1 MKTSLHNFQVIG
13 LGFFFEKSFLHLC
26 FLQLFPAIFA
36 LDITSQL
43 YFKSYVSES
52 RFPGPEITTQFYPFS
67 DQKATLIRFLFQCTF
82 LEWCEALCF
91 LSSGTAVL
99 TDLYVSGGV
108 TDTMAGNKALCYTK
122 RPRLLYPRSGVSIT
136 ASKTEITLPSRVIE
150 NIEDGV
156 YGFQIDECYCTL
168 EFHPYIL
175 IELSE
180 SRTITKIALR
190 GQPNGQTH
198 NKFVNMVVRVGNID
212 PIGTDFNALS
222 YFGKHDTGF
231 PGFNMDV
238 IIENPAG
245 VIGKYISIQEEPI
258 VGLAIQVCAIE
269 ITGF

>member
-1 MKTSLHNFQVIG
+1 MKTSLHNFRVIG
-13 LGFFFEKSFLHLC
+13 MGFSLKKNFLHLC
-26 FLQLFPAIFA
+26 FLKLFPAIFA
-36 LDITSQL
+36 LDITSQH

-52 RFPGPEITTQFYPFS
+52 RFPGPELTTQFYPFS
-67 DQKATLIRFLFQCTF
+67 DQKSTIGFLSLCMS
-82 LEWCEALCF
+82 LEWCEAMCF

-108 TDTMAGNKALCYTK
+108 TDTMTGNKALCFTK
-122 RPRLLYPRSGVSIT
+122 RPMVLYPRIGVSIT
-136 ASKTEITLPSRVIE
+136 ASETAITLPARVIE
-150 NIEDGV
+150 NMEDGV
-156 YGFQIDECYCTL
+156 YGFDRDECYCTL

-190 GQPNGQTH
+190 GQPQGHTD
-198 NKFVNMVVRVGNID
+198 NKFVNMEVRVGDIE
-212 PIGTDFNALS
+212 PIGTDFTALS

-258 VGLAIQVCAIE
+258 VGLSIQVCAIE
-269 ITGF
+269 IIGF

>member
-1 MKTSLHNFQVIG
+1 MITSLQNFRVIG
-13 LGFFFEKSFLHLC
+13 LGFFLEKSLLHIC
-26 FLQLFPAIFA
+26 FLLLFPVISA

-67 DQKATLIRFLFQCTF
+67 DQKATLIRFLFLCTS

-108 TDTMAGNKALCYTK
+108 TDTMAGNKALCFTK
-122 RPRLLYPRSGVSIT
+122 RPIVLYPKSGVSIT
-136 ASKTEITLPSRVIE
+136 ASKTEILLPLRVIE

-156 YGFQIDECYCTL
+156 YGFQMDECYCTM
-168 EFHPYIL
+168 EFHPFIL

-180 SRTITKIALR
+180 SRNITQIALR
-190 GQPNGQTH
+190 GQPIGQTH
-198 NKFVNMVVRVGNID
+198 NKFVNMIVRVGDIE
-212 PIGTDFNALS
+212 PTGTNFTALS

-231 PGFNMDV
+231 PGFNIDV
-238 IIENPAG
+238 IIENTAG
-245 VIGKYISIQEEPI
+245 VMGKYISIIEKPD
-258 VGLAIQVCAIE
+258 VAHSIQVCAIE

>member
-1 MKTSLHNFQVIG
+1 MITSLQNFRVIG
-13 LGFFFEKSFLHLC
+13 LGFFLEKSFLYLC
-26 FLQLFPAIFA
+26 FLLLLPVISA

-52 RFPGPEITTQFYPFS
+52 RFPGPEITTQFYRFS
-67 DQKATLIRFLFQCTF
+67 DQKATLIRFLSLCTS

-108 TDTMAGNKALCYTK
+108 TDTMAGNKALCFTK
-122 RPRLLYPRSGVSIT
+122 RPIVLYPKSGVSIT
-136 ASKTEITLPSRVIE
+136 ASATQNQNPLRVIE

-156 YGFQIDECYCTL
+156 YGFQMDECYYTKSY
-168 EFHPYIL
+168 HPYIL

-180 SRTITKIALR
+180 SRNITQIALR
-190 GQPNGQTH
+190 GQPIGNTGDKFH
-198 NKFVNMVVRVGNID
+198 NTIVRVGDIE
-212 PIGTDFNALS
+212 PIGTNFTALS
-222 YFGKHDTGF
+222 YFGKHDTGS

-238 IIENPAG
+238 IIKNASG
-245 VIGKYISIQEEPI
+245 VMGKYIFIQEKPDVAHSIQ
-258 VGLAIQVCAIE
+258 VGAIE